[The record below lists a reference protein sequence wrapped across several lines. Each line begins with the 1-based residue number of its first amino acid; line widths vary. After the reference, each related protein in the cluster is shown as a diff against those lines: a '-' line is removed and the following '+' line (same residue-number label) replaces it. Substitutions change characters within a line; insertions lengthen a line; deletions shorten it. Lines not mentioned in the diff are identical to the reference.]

1 MLPTTSPRY
10 SNFSFLGTKRQLNNL
25 PTQSQRSHVVKHKK
39 TFLVPQ
45 GIKRKPCKK
54 DEMKEEKE
62 DKMHEKEDE
71 KEEKDCKA
79 DDKDAG
85 DGVNLD
91 PAIMQ
96 AAAMIKLSK

>member
-1 MLPTTSPRY
+1 
-10 SNFSFLGTKRQLNNL
+10 
-25 PTQSQRSHVVKHKK
+25 
-39 TFLVPQ
+39 
-45 GIKRKPCKK
+45 
-54 DEMKEEKE
+54 MKEEKE

-96 AAAMIKLSK
+96 AAAMIKLSKQRLQSADIITSSLCFSCMLGSHGWMKKNENFSLR